1 MCWKTFEI
9 KFKKLRSNIW
19 EKQDMEK
26 QKVGTAHVLAPVIE
40 FKDGT
45 VPWFDDNKLLKTNR
59 TGKSA
64 RGYEVISK

>member
-1 MCWKTFEI
+1 M
-9 KFKKLRSNIW
+9 
-19 EKQDMEK
+19 EKQKVEFEVVQKDGVI